1 MTDLELIVEGVPQKL
16 APPARRE
23 DNEAWVPLDLFA
35 PLVSCVVK
43 PIDAGRQGICREG
56 DAEICVPLLDGDTR
70 SIDGILF
77 GRLRAFAAA
86 LELQWHLCDDDALQ
100 VGHVAAASGLS
111 IGDRPPEIRLPE
123 DGSTDIVSS
132 EDVIGKPAVFY
143 MWASW

>member
-23 DNEAWVPLDLFA
+23 DDEAWVPLDHFA

-43 PIDAGRQGICREG
+43 QIDAGRQGICREG
-56 DAEICVPLLDGDTR
+56 DAEICIPLSDGDTR
-70 SIDGILF
+70 NIDGILF
-77 GRLRAFAAA
+77 GRLGAFAEA

-100 VGHVAAASGLS
+100 VGHVAASLGLS

-123 DGSTDIVSS
+123 DGSTAMVSS
-132 EDVIGKPAVFY
+132 EHVIGKLAVFY